1 MFRKVL
7 CSWGLVTLAGAAVL
21 LTAAPAGAQGHFGGA
36 HFGGFHSGHVGGY
49 NPSFGYHPGYGYRA
63 FSGSHPEYGYRPYYN
78 YGGTYPYLYYP
89 YYGSS
94 YGSGGGDDPWYTETY
109 GDPPVA
115 LPPSYTPDTAPGA
128 RQTPPYPSAAVT
140 ATRVAELDPTAHIAM
155 RVPEEA
161 EIWFD
166 GVKTTSTGEFRAFQ
180 SPPLTPGRRYAY
192 EVRARWGEN
201 GHEVTQTQ
209 KVTVSAGADVTIR
222 FPAEILDS
230 AKSDLDRA
238 K

>member
-36 HFGGFHSGHVGGY
+36 HFGGFHSGHVGGFH
-49 NPSFGYHPGYGYRA
+49 PSFGFRA
-63 FSGSHPEYGYRPYYN
+63 FSGFHPEYGYRPYYN
-78 YGGTYPYLYYP
+78 YGGTYPYSYYP

-115 LPPSYTPDTAPGA
+115 LPPSYTPDTSPGE
-128 RQTPPYPSAAVT
+128 RQSPPYPSAAVT
-140 ATRVAELDPTAHIAM
+140 AKRVAELDPTAHIAM